1 MKLNKLIKTCT
12 TLIIGFTMPFMAM
25 AQEGATVPTPKQSGT
40 QAKIAELEEEF
51 RSISSKLSE
60 IEMQAMGN
68 DSVADARD
76 TFNDMVEEE
85 VIRSNPDLEDAVE
98 ERSKYAEYIQT
109 VQSGGDLPEGVDLN
123 EVYSKYNS
131 LHQKVMPVEQQVMQK
146 QALQEAYQDYQQKLV
161 SQMRSI
167 DDEVMDYIE
176 RQQEIRN
183 EYQQL
188 VSEGQS

>member
-25 AQEGATVPTPKQSGT
+25 AQEGATVPAPKQSGT

-68 DSVADARD
+68 DSVADAQD
-76 TFNDMVEEE
+76 TFNGMVEEE

-167 DDEVMDYIE
+167 DDDVTDYIE
-176 RQQEIRN
+176 RQREIRN

-188 VSEGQS
+188 VSEGQG

>member
-12 TLIIGFTMPFMAM
+12 TLMIGFTMPFMAM
-25 AQEGATVPTPKQSGT
+25 AQEGATVPAPKQSGT

-60 IEMQAMGN
+60 IEMQAMAN
-68 DSVADARD
+68 DKVSDARD

-85 VIRSNPDLEDAVE
+85 VIRSDPELEEAVA

-109 VQSGGDLPEGVDLN
+109 VQSGGDLPDDVDLN

-146 QALQEAYQDYQQKLV
+146 QKLQEAYQDYQQKLV

-167 DDEVMDYIE
+167 DDDVTDYIE

-188 VSEGQS
+188 VSEGQG

>member
-1 MKLNKLIKTCT
+1 MKLNKVIT
-12 TLIIGFTMPFMAM
+12 TWTSLIIGMTMPFVAV
-25 AQEGATVPTPKQSGT
+25 AQQGATVPAPEESGA

-68 DSVADARD
+68 EEVAEAKE
-76 TFNDMVEEE
+76 TFDGMVEEE
-85 VIRSNPDLEDAVE
+85 VVRANPDLEDAVE

-109 VQSGGDLPEGVDLN
+109 VQSGGDLPDDVDLN

-146 QALQEAYQDYQQKLV
+146 EKLQDAYQDYQAKLV

-167 DDEVMDYIE
+167 DSEVTDYIE
-176 RQQEIRN
+176 RQREIRN
-183 EYQQL
+183 EYQEL
-188 VSEGQS
+188 VSEGQG